1 MQAKHLALEE
11 AAAGGTKVLKELS
24 DELVFF
30 HPAVQGTT
38 SRTRDETAAGHVLIQ
53 RHQNLMDIEDDYLF
67 VQAGVVCGVRGA
79 KFSYIL
85 TLSSSDPQRALPP
98 I

>member
-1 MQAKHLALEE
+1 MQQVDCRQILFIL
-11 AAAGGTKVLKELS
+11 VRVILKFINNNNNNNIL
-24 DELVFF
+24 LTQTFKQQCNV
-30 HPAVQGTT
+30 VCVCLYLQ
-38 SRTRDETAAGHVLIQ
+38 
-53 RHQNLMDIEDDYLF
+53 DDYLF